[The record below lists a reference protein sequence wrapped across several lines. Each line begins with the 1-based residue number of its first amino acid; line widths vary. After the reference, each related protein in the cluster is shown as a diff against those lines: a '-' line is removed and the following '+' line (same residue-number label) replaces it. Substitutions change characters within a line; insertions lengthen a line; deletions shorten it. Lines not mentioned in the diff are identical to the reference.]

1 MLDLLLGKEI
11 FSFFTIY
18 NFNGIISIFLFCIL
32 MFFIFYKILNI
43 RLKYNLENYSDF
55 LKLLNKHY
63 LFFNDKIFLFI
74 INIFLASAFYIMLTA
89 LCTLF
94 NYQFGIAKTII
105 TLIIVLI
112 CYNVF
117 NKNNLNFIYTF
128 NTLLMPVLTVFLT
141 YLSIKNIHIQAI
153 NFEYNYNNNLIKSIF
168 SGLLYFS
175 YNSLVIIPI
184 LFKLKIKDKKSNMLL
199 SLFFTSIIFILSNL
213 INLLLLSNFD
223 FIKNIYL
230 PILAICNKKNS
241 FYSYAYFFIILSAI
255 LSTLFSSGYAFIS
268 NINKKNK
275 RMTLIVFLSFSFIFQ
290 MFSFSNLINYL
301 YPFFGLLGLIQIL
314 IISIL

>member
-1 MLDLLLGKEI
+1 
-11 FSFFTIY
+11 
-18 NFNGIISIFLFCIL
+18 

-223 FIKNIYL
+223 FIKNIDL

>member
-223 FIKNIYL
+223 FIKNIDL